1 MAEATSAIWRSALSQ
16 APASAALP
24 AISAARCLAA
34 LHYAPWGPPVP
45 AVEAPGAPAAPTLPP
60 APKPNGALAMVA
72 RAALS
77 IRHTFAGRALYRL
90 APKPLVDA
98 LRQRL

>member
-16 APASAALP
+16 APASAALRP
-24 AISAARCLAA
+24 ISAARCLEA
-34 LHYAPWGPPVP
+34 LRYAPWHAAAP
-45 AVEAPGAPAAPTLPP
+45 AVEAPPAPASLP

-90 APKPLVDA
+90 APKPLLDA